1 MNTFQI
7 LFEPRSGN
15 KEIRVRTP
23 KEKKRRQKWPKRVSE
38 KERTNSHLPDHSIP
52 GAVDL
57 LAVLSIGDQVE
68 VIGELDLLGD
78 LLQDVDAE
86 TFTAALG
93 VLARYCLVAER
104 EIFVF
109 IFPFVL

>member
-1 MNTFQI
+1 MF
-7 LFEPRSGN
+7 
-15 KEIRVRTP
+15 
-23 KEKKRRQKWPKRVSE
+23 
-38 KERTNSHLPDHSIP
+38 
-52 GAVDL
+52 
-57 LAVLSIGDQVE
+57 SIGHQVE
-68 VIGELDLLGD
+68 VVGELDVLGD